1 MAIRIFGERTN
12 YKRTSLAIAAQ
23 RSSFAQDHIRY
34 RRAVLVSA
42 VLARFL
48 HKDSFFVP
56 NFFEKRIKNFR
67 FRMFKFLASLAALV
81 INSNRGKIT

>member
-1 MAIRIFGERTN
+1 MAMRNFGDRTN

-23 RSSFAQDHIRY
+23 RGSFAQDHIRY

-48 HKDSFFVP
+48 RKDSFFVP
-56 NFFEKRIKNFR
+56 NFFEKRIKNFQSLI
-67 FRMFKFLASLAALV
+67 FKFPASPATLV